1 MEVFDARGVLSAIPL
16 FAETMDD
23 KQMTYLA
30 GHCRLSIYPDGTSL
44 MTEGDFGDAL
54 FAIVEGRVEVS
65 FKDKHGGKHK
75 VTILKPGEI
84 VGEMSLLT
92 GQRRSATAVA
102 EGEVAALEIGKVTF
116 EELFNRAPE
125 LIDRFSEV
133 LSRRQ
138 ADLERRT
145 AAAEASAE
153 AIGARIRR
161 FFQRG

>member
-1 MEVFDARGVLSAIPL
+1 MEVFDARGVLAAIPL
-16 FAETMDD
+16 FSETLDD
-23 KQMTYLA
+23 RQMAFLA
-30 GHCRLSIYPDGTSL
+30 GHCRLALYPNETAL
-44 MTEGDFGDAL
+44 MTEGDFGDAM

-65 FKDKHGGKHK
+65 FRDRHGGKHK
-75 VTILKPGEI
+75 VTTLKPGDI

-92 GQRRSATAVA
+92 GQRRTATAVA
-102 EGEVAALEIGKVTF
+102 QGEVAALEIGKVTF
-116 EELFNRAPE
+116 EDLFNRAPD